1 MKDFLQGLLEQ
12 MKATGPATKAVLF
25 MALLLVAGVIGFAT
39 YSAGTPHFRLL
50 YSSLDPQQAAAVQA
64 ALAGGNIRFE
74 VSQPPGPY
82 TVHVDD
88 SQFYQAQ
95 NLVALAGGL
104 SVAPQGI
111 QANQSG
117 AKDVFL
123 SANERA
129 QNSLKR
135 EWQEMERQ
143 LESLEFVAGANVST
157 SVPES
162 SVLRKTLPMTVAV
175 TLQVNPGMQLTRSQA
190 ATVAKL
196 VRFRFGV
203 PAENVMISDQ
213 GGRVV
218 WDGTQQDEL
227 SAAANDVFDHKSR
240 FDGEIAARTNQA
252 LDHAFGPGLAYIVVD
267 SSWKHERKESIKKTL
282 DPTNKVV
289 TSKDEKKSET
299 PQDAP
304 TVPASDPNAAGAQP
318 VASRSASTNE
328 TRQTTAVGEETS
340 HSVDDAPSLE
350 RLSVSLFLDE
360 SLKEKQTAL
369 EEVVKNA
376 IGFKES
382 RDDKIASVVTPF
394 ASVLRD
400 DKGAIVKPATVE
412 PEKAPS
418 RLMEMLLQRGVEI
431 AAALVF
437 LVVLLKALKTAP
449 RNLAHDEPNAPG
461 NDPMAALA
469 AAEEIEDPRVRE
481 MVARRQIDELI
492 RNDPERVSTILS
504 RWAADEEK
512 TARV

>member
-39 YSAGTPHFRLL
+39 YSASTPHFRLL

-82 TVHVDD
+82 TVSVDY

-104 SVAPQGI
+104 AVAPQGI

-240 FDGEIAARTNQA
+240 FDSEIAARTNQA

-304 TVPASDPNAAGAQP
+304 TVPASDPNAASPQQ
-318 VASRSASTNE
+318 VASKSATTNE
-328 TRQTTAVGEETS
+328 TRQTTVVGEETS

-350 RLSVSLFLDE
+350 RLTVSLFLDE

-369 EEVVKNA
+369 EDVVKNA
-376 IGFKES
+376 VGMVEP
-382 RDDKIASVVTPF
+382 RDKLASVVTPF

-400 DKGAIVKPATVE
+400 DKGAIVKPAAVE

-437 LVVLLKALKTAP
+437 LVVLLKALKSSP
-449 RNLAHDEPNAPG
+449 RALSHDEPNAPG

-512 TARV
+512 AARV